1 MRLWQWRPASKA
13 AVLGWWVATLAIT
26 AVLAVVVAAVVGVV
40 AYAARDTSQEF
51 SDLGAVV
58 IAIGTFVLVG
68 YVAMVAGAVL
78 LAGRYV
84 PPERRGPGWTAT
96 LGAVL
101 VAATGLLVLGLA
113 QANQLVLAVT
123 GPLLALAVP
132 ALVVTRVPVTPTA
145 ARPPAPPSPTQV
157 RPPPPPPGSDVAQE

>member
-13 AVLGWWVATLAIT
+13 AVLGWWVATLASA
-26 AVLAVVVAAVVGVV
+26 AVLAVLVGAVVGVV

-58 IAIGTFVLVG
+58 IGIGAFVLVG

-78 LAGRYV
+78 LAGRFV
-84 PPERRGPGWTAT
+84 PPQRRGPGWALT

-101 VAATGLLVLGLA
+101 VAATALLVLGLA
-113 QANQLVLAVT
+113 RGNQLVLAVT
-123 GPLLALAVP
+123 GPLFALAVP
-132 ALVVTRVPVTPTA
+132 ALVVTRVPVTPG
-145 ARPPAPPSPTQV
+145 PDLP
-157 RPPPPPPGSDVAQE
+157 QE